1 MQTDLRTVISDDKL
15 DSQEIPRLFSQ
26 IVCHN

>member
-15 DSQEIPRLFSQ
+15 DAQEIPRLFSQ
-26 IVCHN
+26 IVRHS